1 MEAFAKR
8 LRTDR
13 ERAGLTVRQLAN
25 QSGISFSYITKIET
39 GRSGKRISPQIVTML
54 AKLLNADSLEYLY
67 LSDVVPSP
75 LNELLSDEKSRRVV
89 RGLLQSRPVNMKPD
103 SRNPLSPPRA
113 RKPRNKSAT

>member
-54 AKLLNADSLEYLY
+54 AKLLNADSLEYMY

-103 SRNPLSPPRA
+103 SRIPLSPPRA
-113 RKPRNKSAT
+113 RKPRDKSAT